1 MSIVEDL
8 LLSWERER
16 AGEKTLTASVLQA
29 WGKWTEKVTTVKG
42 VVVDLRTGQRTDIRQ
57 GILGHATNYACSNRV
72 AVGVAKSA
80 ILILYPRVLYVL
92 G

>member
-29 WGKWTEKVTTVKG
+29 QGNWTEKVTTV
-42 VVVDLRTGQRTDIRQ
+42 VVDSWTGLWTDIRQ
-57 GILGHATNYACSNRV
+57 GILGHATNYACSDRV

-80 ILILYPRVLYVL
+80 LKTIGLYFTQEHCMF
-92 G
+92 